1 MHRDVPPISGRI
13 AWARQLMRRIR
24 NPMDI
29 FQKHPSCLKTP
40 EAAKIIRN
48 FNQLATVLVEFEILY
63 HNGWLKQ
70 VEVAKTGMIASSVPV
85 HFSHAN
91 RGLSRQEEKKER
103 KERPLPASDVFC
115 ITHTLAFP

>member
-13 AWARQLMRRIR
+13 AWARQLTRRIR

-70 VEVAKTGMIASSVPV
+70 VEVAKTGTIASRVRV
-85 HFSHAN
+85 NFSLLTEVSHGKRKV
-91 RGLSRQEEKKER
+91 RGKIDIC
-103 KERPLPASDVFC
+103 RPPICFVSSMY
-115 ITHTLAFP
+115 

>member
-1 MHRDVPPISGRI
+1 
-13 AWARQLMRRIR
+13 
-24 NPMDI
+24 MDI

-85 HFSHAN
+85 HLSHAN
-91 RGLSRQEEKKER
+91 RGLSRQEEKKVR

>member
-1 MHRDVPPISGRI
+1 
-13 AWARQLMRRIR
+13 
-24 NPMDI
+24 MDI

-70 VEVAKTGMIASSVPV
+70 VEVAKTGMIASRVRVNFSPAYRVLRASV
-85 HFSHAN
+85 A
-91 RGLSRQEEKKER
+91 R
-103 KERPLPASDVFC
+103 
-115 ITHTLAFP
+115 LAFEREDQDSVFFLFR